1 MGSAGMPV
9 LRAVSVASA
18 QVVNPAAQPTA
29 ISRWEFGALFVV
41 LILFTEGVLPRLLT
55 SGGSADASSLLRIL
69 WLPVYGLA
77 IAGALWKAKTVAITA
92 MKMPFLMVLTG
103 LGLFSFLWSID
114 PALSQRR
121 GIAIMATT
129 LAGIFMGVRYDWRT
143 LLRVLGLVWIV
154 TAALSFLTALLV
166 PSFGVMYEIHVGA
179 WKGLFY
185 EKNQM
190 GGHMARA
197 AFLCGFLFIM
207 DAPWRRL
214 WGAGVFL
221 CVLLVLLSTSKTSL
235 LGLLLGFSILGA
247 GIWMKR
253 GIVTGMTS
261 AWLGVVLAGAFA
273 GIMVFAPE
281 VVFTA
286 LGRDPSLTGRTDIWA
301 TLIDMINQRPLLG
314 YGYGAFWALD
324 SEPAYWVRVLVE
336 WEAPTAHNG
345 WLEVAIALGL
355 VGLVCLVLDF
365 VMTIYRAARAAIDTW
380 TGVFALGVCAQFL
393 LFSLSE
399 SISMQQNAIV
409 WVTYV
414 AVATKLANRP
424 RRVLPVRR
432 VTVRRPLRRLNAD
445 AS

>member
-1 MGSAGMPV
+1 MGLAAMPV
-9 LRAVSVASA
+9 LPVVSVASA
-18 QVVNPAAQPTA
+18 EIANSRVKATV
-29 ISRWEFGALFVV
+29 ISRWELAALFVV

-55 SGGSADASSLLRIL
+55 SGGNPEASSLLRIL

-77 IAGALWKAKTVAITA
+77 LAGALWKAKAFAVTA
-92 MKMPFLMVLTG
+92 LKMPFLIVLTG

-129 LAGIFMGVRYDWRT
+129 LAGIFMGIRYDWRT
-143 LLRVLGLVWIV
+143 LLRVLGLVWITV
-154 TAALSFLTALLV
+154 AVLSFLTALLV

-207 DAPWRRL
+207 DAPWRRI

-235 LGLLLGFSILGA
+235 LGLLLGFAILGA
-247 GIWMKR
+247 GMWMKR
-253 GIVTGMTS
+253 GVVTGMTS
-261 AWLGVVLAGAFA
+261 AWLGVVLAGTFA
-273 GIMVFAPE
+273 CVMVLAPE
-281 VVFTA
+281 VIFTA

-301 TLIDMINQRPLLG
+301 TLIDMINARPLLG
-314 YGYGAFWALD
+314 YGYGAFWAAE

-336 WEAPTAHNG
+336 WDAPTAHNG
-345 WLEVAIALGL
+345 WVEVAIALGL
-355 VGLVCLVLDF
+355 IGLVCLILDF
-365 VMTIYRAARAAIDTW
+365 MMTIYRAARASVDTW

-399 SISMQQNAIV
+399 SISLQQNAIV

-424 RRVLPVRR
+424 RRVLPVRG
-432 VTVRRPLRRLNAD
+432 VNVRRSLRRLTAD
-445 AS
+445 GS

>member
-1 MGSAGMPV
+1 MAWVGTPA
-9 LRAVSVASA
+9 LRAVSVASVKA
-18 QVVNPAAQPTA
+18 VHPAAQPTV
-29 ISRWEFGALFVV
+29 ISRWELGALFVV

-55 SGGSADASSLLRIL
+55 SGGSADGSSLLRIL

-77 IAGALWKAKTVAITA
+77 IAGALWKAKAVTITA
-92 MKMPFLMVLTG
+92 LKMPFLIVLTG

-154 TAALSFLTALLV
+154 TAALSFITALLV
-166 PSFGVMYEIHVGA
+166 PSFGVMNEIHVGA

-214 WGAGVFL
+214 WGAGVCL

-235 LGLLLGFSILGA
+235 LGLLLGFAILGA

-261 AWLGVVLAGAFA
+261 AWLGVVLAGTFA
-273 GIMVFAPE
+273 GVMVFAPE

-301 TLIDMINQRPLLG
+301 TLIDMINQRPMLG

-336 WEAPTAHNG
+336 WDAPTAHNG

-355 VGLVCLVLDF
+355 VGLACLVLDF
-365 VMTIYRAARAAIDTW
+365 MMTIYRAARASIDTW

-424 RRVLPVRR
+424 RRILPTRR
-432 VTVRRPLRRLNAD
+432 VTVRRPLRRLSAD

>member
-1 MGSAGMPV
+1 MRVSPV
-9 LRAVSVASA
+9 VSVASA
-18 QVVNPAAQPTA
+18 QAVHSAAQPTV

-77 IAGALWKAKTVAITA
+77 IAGVLWKAKAVAVTA
-92 MKMPFLMVLTG
+92 LRMPFLITLTG

-129 LAGIFMGVRYDWRT
+129 LAGIFMGIRYDWRT

-154 TAALSFLTALLV
+154 TAALSFMTALLV

-235 LGLLLGFSILGA
+235 LGLLLGFTILGA

-281 VVFTA
+281 VVFAA

-301 TLIDMINQRPLLG
+301 TLIDMMNQRPLLG
-314 YGYGAFWALD
+314 YGYGAFWAPE

-365 VMTIYRAARAAIDTW
+365 VMTIYRAARASIDTW

-432 VTVRRPLRRLNAD
+432 VTVRRSLRRLNAD

>member
-1 MGSAGMPV
+1 MRVSPV
-9 LRAVSVASA
+9 VSVASA
-18 QVVNPAAQPTA
+18 QAIHSAAQPTV

-77 IAGALWKAKTVAITA
+77 IAGVLWKAKAVAVTA
-92 MKMPFLMVLTG
+92 LRMPFLIILTG

-154 TAALSFLTALLV
+154 TAALSFVTALLV

-235 LGLLLGFSILGA
+235 LGLLLGFAILGA
-247 GIWMKR
+247 GMWMKR

-365 VMTIYRAARAAIDTW
+365 VMTIYRAARASIDTW

-424 RRVLPVRR
+424 RRILPIRR
-432 VTVRRPLRRLNAD
+432 VTVRRSLRRLNAD